1 MRIVILLGLAL
12 AIAGCDRN
20 DENPVSQAQ
29 SVAVDNTKKNERDR
43 SAAALTPGDQGN
55 DGIDLDITQKIRQEV
70 IKDDSLSMRAKNVKI
85 ITVGG
90 VVTLRG
96 PVESDAERASIGSL
110 AMGVPGV
117 KRVDNQLEGAAN

>member
-1 MRIVILLGLAL
+1 MKIVILLGLAL

-20 DENPVSQAQ
+20 DGSPAAQAQ
-29 SVAVDNTKKNERDR
+29 SVSPDNTKKNERDR
-43 SAAALTPGDQGN
+43 SAAALTPGDQG
-55 DGIDLDITQKIRQEV
+55 DGLDLDITQKIRQEV
-70 IKDDSLSMRAKNVKI
+70 VKDDSLSMQAKNVKI

-110 AMGVPGV
+110 AMSVPGV

>member
-20 DENPVSQAQ
+20 DENPASQAQ
-29 SVAVDNTKKNERDR
+29 SVSVDNTKKNERDR
-43 SAAALTPGDQGN
+43 SAAALTPVDQGN

-110 AMGVPGV
+110 ATGVPGV